1 MSAITAN
8 NIVISIQISDSVQDG
23 NPTYEILPE
32 QSINCLARSYK
43 RQVKLASLDLASI
56 ADTDE
61 KAFFTRQSGTIEIDI
76 YVDNTTGLAF
86 QEQLYRYCKVTAT
99 IPYLGTETYWQDEGV
114 ISEVSL
120 SQDLDGILSE
130 TVTITLGTYG
140 VAGFG
145 GFI

>member
-8 NIVISIQISDSVQDG
+8 NIVISVQISDMVQDG
-23 NPTYEILPE
+23 NPTYESLPE
-32 QSINCLARSYK
+32 QSINCLARSYN

-86 QEQLYRYCKVTAT
+86 QEQLYKYCKVTAT
-99 IPYLGTETYWQDEGV
+99 IPYLGTPTNWVDEGV

-140 VAGFG
+140 VSGFG
-145 GFI
+145 GFV

>member
-8 NIVISIQISDSVQDG
+8 NIVITIQISDFYQDG
-23 NPTYEILPE
+23 VPSYEYLPA

-43 RQVKLASLDLASI
+43 RQVKLGSFDLSSI
-56 ADTDE
+56 ADIEE
-61 KAFFTRQSGTIEIDI
+61 KTFFARQSGTVEIDV
-76 YVDNTTGLAF
+76 YVDNTAGLAF

-140 VAGFG
+140 VNGFG

>member
-8 NIVISIQISDSVQDG
+8 NIVISIQLSDGYQDG
-23 NPTYEILPE
+23 LPTYVSIPN

-43 RQVKLASLDLASI
+43 RQVKLASLDLACI
-56 ADTDE
+56 ADIEE
-61 KAFFTRQSGTIEIDI
+61 KLYFTRQSGTVEIDI

-99 IPYLGTETYWQDEGV
+99 IPYLGTETNWQDEGV

-120 SQDLDGILSE
+120 SQDLDGILTE
-130 TVTITLGTYG
+130 TVTIALGTYG

>member
-1 MSAITAN
+1 M
-8 NIVISIQISDSVQDG
+8 VQDG
-23 NPTYEILPE
+23 NPTYESLPE
-32 QSINCLARSYK
+32 QSINCLARSYN

-86 QEQLYRYCKVTAT
+86 QEQLYKYCKVTAT
-99 IPYLGTETYWQDEGV
+99 IPYLGTPTNWVDEGV

-140 VAGFG
+140 VSGFG
-145 GFI
+145 GFV

>member
-1 MSAITAN
+1 M
-8 NIVISIQISDSVQDG
+8 VQDG
-23 NPTYEILPE
+23 NPTYESLPQ
-32 QSINCLARSYK
+32 QSINCLARSYN
-43 RQVKLASLDLASI
+43 RQVKLASLDLASL

-86 QEQLYRYCKVTAT
+86 QEQLYKYCKVTAT
-99 IPYLGTETYWQDEGV
+99 IPYLGTPTNWVDEGV

-140 VAGFG
+140 VSGFG
-145 GFI
+145 GFV

>member
-8 NIVISIQISDSVQDG
+8 NIVISVQISDFTQDG
-23 NPTYEILPE
+23 VPTYEFLPN

-43 RQVKLASLDLASI
+43 RQVKLGSLDLASI
-56 ADTDE
+56 ADIEE
-61 KAFFTRQSGTIEIDI
+61 KAYFTRKSGTVEIDV

-99 IPYLGTETYWQDEGV
+99 IPYFGTETYWMDEGV

-140 VAGFG
+140 VDAFG